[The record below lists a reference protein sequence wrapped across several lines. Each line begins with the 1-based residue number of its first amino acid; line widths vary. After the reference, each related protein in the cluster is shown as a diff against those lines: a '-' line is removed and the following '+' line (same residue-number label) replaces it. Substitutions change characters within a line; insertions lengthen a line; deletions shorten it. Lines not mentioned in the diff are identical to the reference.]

1 MRDLQNLRQRIA
13 QADRH
18 FRAAEEA
25 RTRESDTLS
34 ETWESLKQRFDTQ
47 QTELARYRARLEVLV
62 EANDELAAMIDLL
75 IGTIEASA
83 KRAQDETVPRITR
96 LAQDLLTAEPNPAEM
111 ERLKVRSIE
120 ADAVAATPQPT
131 EPDSPVIAARSD
143 SPNVGAIIERIEGM
157 VERGA
162 APLNGESPGA
172 HDPEPQAD
180 DPLARELRDIQ
191 TLRNELTGLRDRITA
206 DVGR

>member
-120 ADAVAATPQPT
+120 AARLEVLVEANDAVRRGGHAATDRARLAGDRRAQRQP
-131 EPDSPVIAARSD
+131 ERRRDHRADRRNGRARRRAS
-143 SPNVGAIIERIEGM
+143 
-157 VERGA
+157 
-162 APLNGESPGA
+162 
-172 HDPEPQAD
+172 
-180 DPLARELRDIQ
+180 
-191 TLRNELTGLRDRITA
+191 
-206 DVGR
+206 